1 MIINNKGRGGVT
13 HMNKEIKRM
22 NLIHVIIS
30 VVFMMGIFAGSVFL
44 KLQDIDKIGY
54 L

>member
-1 MIINNKGRGGVT
+1 
-13 HMNKEIKRM
+13 MNKEIKRM

-30 VVFMMGIFAGSVFL
+30 VVFIAVMFAGSVFL
-44 KLQDIDKIGY
+44 KLHDVEKIGY

>member
-1 MIINNKGRGGVT
+1 MIIKNKGRGGVT
-13 HMNKEIKRM
+13 HMNREIKRM

-30 VVFMMGIFAGSVFL
+30 VVFITVIFAGSVFL
-44 KLQDIDKIGY
+44 RLHDIEKVGY